1 MNEVGDSERPTEVP
15 MKLFMYKHG
24 QRGELMVRLYL
35 LPGNIFSVSESI
47 DGGLS
52 LGALVYGATYY
63 DANLTTEIVEMSFS
77 PDYVEDDGV
86 LYSEDGQMR
95 WHPALG
101 SALRVMYQEGVS
113 GVFLAELISQK
124 PWQEEPQ
131 VSRIHINWKGVE
143 GVFEGAGVLRTPI
156 GDEER
161 LRQLLGIITGY
172 VTHAVSGEDPP
183 DNAEERAQE
192 LHDEVES
199 LKVDPR
205 TDNADTRALSTKSDD
220 EKADDLISTILR
232 DVFGDSD
239 PYEEDE
245 KEGE

>member
-1 MNEVGDSERPTEVP
+1 MGDSERPTEVP

-24 QRGELMVRLYL
+24 QRGELTVRLYL

-63 DANLTTEIVEMSFS
+63 DANLTIEIVEMSFS

-101 SALRVMYQEGVS
+101 FALRVMYQEGVS

-124 PWQEEPQ
+124 PWQQEPQ
-131 VSRIHINWKGVE
+131 VSRIHIDWKGVE

-161 LRQLLGIITGY
+161 LRQLLGVITGY

-205 TDNADTRALSTKSDD
+205 TDNADTRALSTKSD
-220 EKADDLISTILR
+220 EERAEDLIR
-232 DVFGDSD
+232 DIFRNMPPSD
-239 PYEEDE
+239 EDE